1 MKTVSDIRTSIEA
14 VKANSAW
21 SKGVKVY
28 ALELIEDMD
37 GDKEFTGTKES
48 LLNGAEN
55 WNQYS
60 WGGCALIYDC
70 DIAERTCTPSELKVT
85 RGGERKPNKSEEWLD
100 VQARALGQAARMVLR
115 AAKHD
120 ILF

>member
-1 MKTVSDIRTSIEA
+1 MMKKELMEKIEN

-21 SKGVKVY
+21 KEGVKNY
-28 ALELIEDMD
+28 AVDLVDGLEIDELPETWEEL
-37 GDKEFTGTKES
+37 KAL

-70 DIAERTCTPSELKVT
+70 DIAELLCSPSELK
-85 RGGERKPNKSEEWLD
+85 RKKYGELKPNSREEWLD
-100 VQARALGQAARMVLR
+100 VQARALAQAAACIRSCF
-115 AAKHD
+115 KCN
-120 ILF
+120 